1 MTDVGSCEHAALPST
16 RYKAYADCAGGT
28 GSDSFAFAIAHRSG
42 NVAVLDVLREFKPR
56 FIPAQVIDSLAQ
68 LCKAYNGIHE
78 VQGDKYAVGFHQAE
92 WRTHGI
98 RFVACDRSTSENYL
112 ALLPLLLAGRAR
124 LLDNKTLRGQ
134 LSALER
140 RVGAG
145 DRETVTHPQHA
156 SAHDD
161 VACAS
166 CRALALAAKYG
177 SYPTDLSWVNGPTEN
192 AAEEFQQARF
202 ERHIFQHSGFY
213 RQWR

>member
-1 MTDVGSCEHAALPST
+1 PRKYSFSTAACRNGKPKGEPSKLARCSARRASSTRASTTSSSPLSPRCARPWRAGRRNLSDFSPAEVIDAVTDVGSCEHAALPST

-140 RVGAG
+140 RV
-145 DRETVTHPQHA
+145 
-156 SAHDD
+156 
-161 VACAS
+161 
-166 CRALALAAKYG
+166 
-177 SYPTDLSWVNGPTEN
+177 
-192 AAEEFQQARF
+192 
-202 ERHIFQHSGFY
+202 
-213 RQWR
+213 